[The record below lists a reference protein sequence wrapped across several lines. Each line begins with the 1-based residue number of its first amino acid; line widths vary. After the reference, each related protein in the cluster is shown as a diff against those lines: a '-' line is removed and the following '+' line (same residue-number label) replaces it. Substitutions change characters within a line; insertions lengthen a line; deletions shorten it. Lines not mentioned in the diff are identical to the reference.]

1 MSRPP
6 RVFLYDGCQTCRQA
20 KKWLATQGFAFEA
33 IDIVTSP
40 PTRDDLRQALLRG
53 WPLKKLFNTSG
64 QSYREGRWAE
74 RLPTITE
81 EDALGA
87 LATDGKLIKR
97 PFVLGKDFALVGFDE
112 TAWRAAAWPKAN
124 AVRYD

>member
-53 WPLKKLFNTSG
+53 WPLKELSNT
-64 QSYREGRWAE
+64 EG
-74 RLPTITE
+74 
-81 EDALGA
+81 
-87 LATDGKLIKR
+87 
-97 PFVLGKDFALVGFDE
+97 
-112 TAWRAAAWPKAN
+112 
-124 AVRYD
+124 